1 MKIKKSELYADAILS
16 IAADMEMEHD
26 LKIELLTLLGCDR
39 RDAQYLEETESA
51 GIQEATRHD

>member
-26 LKIELLTLLGCDR
+26 LKIELLTLLGCNR
-39 RDAQYLEETESA
+39 RDAQYLE
-51 GIQEATRHD
+51 

>member
-1 MKIKKSELYADAILS
+1 MKIKKSDLYVAALVS

-26 LKIELLTLLGCDR
+26 LKIELLTLLGCNR

-51 GIQEATRHD
+51 DIEEACRRD

>member
-1 MKIKKSELYADAILS
+1 MKIKKSELYADAILN

-26 LKIELLTLLGCDR
+26 LKIELLTLLVCNR

-51 GIQEATRHD
+51 DIEEATRHD

>member
-1 MKIKKSELYADAILS
+1 MKIKKSELYAAAILS
-16 IAADMEMEHD
+16 IAHDMEMEHD